1 MAEVTLIQ
9 EGYAREINSVFHAR
23 CTVCLIS
30 LRNAVNETFEFEK
43 QKPEISPVQ
52 NVLFDC
58 GAAHERDTIT
68 EKLSEKNIS
77 AIDAVFCSHGHSD
90 HVGNLNLFP
99 SALAGIQV

>member
-1 MAEVTLIQ
+1 MILTSEPQIFLIENEFLTHQVNIFFISRMAEVTLIQ

-58 GAAHERDTIT
+58 GASHERDTIT
-68 EKLSEKNIS
+68 ESKVQKKDS
-77 AIDAVFCSHGHSD
+77 
-90 HVGNLNLFP
+90 
-99 SALAGIQV
+99 